1 MKIFINPGHM
11 VGIDSGAVNQTLG
24 VTEAAVVLD
33 ISNLVEKYL
42 KQVGYEVMS
51 LQSDNLNGESPSF
64 KNVCAT
70 ANDWGADAFVS
81 IHCNAFNTEAR
92 GTETLCYSV
101 DGEGGRL
108 AKTIHNQLMPT
119 LKTLDST
126 IPDRGIKERE
136 IIYLILSEYEYKGI
150 LFNIVVDLDYE
161 FTEFIVKDESKVDII
176 RMLVEDTI
184 REI

>member
-1 MKIFINPGHM
+1 MR
-11 VGIDSGAVNQTLG
+11 

-42 KQVGYEVMS
+42 TRAGYEVMS
-51 LQSDNLNGESPSF
+51 LQSDNLNGESPAF

-70 ANDWGADAFVS
+70 ANDWSADAFVS

-108 AKTIHNQLMPT
+108 AKTIHNQLMST
-119 LKTLDST
+119 LKTLDSA
-126 IPDRGIKERE
+126 IPDRGIKERKE
-136 IIYLILSEYEYKGI
+136 LTVLRRTDMPA
-150 LFNIVVDLDYE
+150 V
-161 FTEFIVKDESKVDII
+161 
-176 RMLVEDTI
+176 LVEVAFIDNEADAKLLI
-184 REI
+184 NKKDDIARAIARSVS

>member
-11 VGIDSGAVNQTLG
+11 VGIDSGAVNRNLG
-24 VTEAAVVLD
+24 VTEAAIVLD

-42 KQVGYEVMS
+42 KQAGYEVMS

-101 DGEGGRL
+101 NGEGGRL

-126 IPDRGIKERE
+126 IPDRGIKERKE
-136 IIYLILSEYEYKGI
+136 LTVLRRTDMPA
-150 LFNIVVDLDYE
+150 V
-161 FTEFIVKDESKVDII
+161 
-176 RMLVEDTI
+176 LVEVAFIDNEADVKLLI
-184 REI
+184 NKKDDIARAIARGVSDFYA